1 MRRYITIT
9 THMIAVDNGSDN
21 SELKSPLLN
30 FQRFSGPH
38 SGKRIASMI
47 EETLTD
53 SSTKDKVHHI
63 VTNNA
68 ADMHAAF
75 RKQF

>member
-1 MRRYITIT
+1 
-9 THMIAVDNGSDN
+9 MIAVDNGSDN
-21 SELKSPLLN
+21 SELKLPLLN

-47 EETLTD
+47 EEILTD
-53 SSTKDKVHHI
+53 SSTKNKVQHV
-63 VTNNA
+63 VTDNA

-75 RKQF
+75 